1 MLLVIDLARVIV
13 NLGWI
18 SLTIIVFILAYRFLL
33 KRMKRGVIKTTDYV
47 ELSTLEGDDQQGEI
61 QFFFKTP
68 IDQQITFRIYGKTSD
83 YEKKI
88 LSKPLQKGGHIVKFD
103 TTKVP
108 NGMYFYELT
117 SENQKISKLFE
128 VKN

>member
-13 NLGWI
+13 NIGWI
-18 SLTIIVFILAYRFLL
+18 SLLIVVFILVYRLLL
-33 KRMKRGVIKTTDYV
+33 KRMKKTVIDASDFV
-47 ELSTLEGDDQQGEI
+47 ELSTLEGDDQKGEI

-68 IDQQITFRIYGKTSD
+68 IDQLVTFRIYGKTSD
-83 YEKKI
+83 FEKQ
-88 LSKPLQKGGHIVKFD
+88 LLDKPLKKGGHIVKFD

-108 NGMYFYELT
+108 NGIYFYELQV
-117 SENQKISKLFE
+117 ENQKLSKRFE

>member
-13 NLGWI
+13 NIGWI
-18 SLTIIVFILAYRFLL
+18 SLTIIVFILAYRFML
-33 KRMKRGVIKTTDYV
+33 KRMKRGIIKPSDYV
-47 ELSTLEGDDQQGEI
+47 KLSTLESDDQKGEI

-68 IDQQITFRIYGKTSD
+68 IEQLITFRIYGKASD
-83 YEKKI
+83 FEKQLLKK
-88 LSKPLQKGGHIVKFD
+88 SLQKGGHIVKFD
-103 TTKVP
+103 TTKIS

-117 SENQKISKLFE
+117 TEDQKITKLFE